1 MASTQSICVVVAF
14 PYGRRLDFVHDLRP
28 PPRSRLVS
36 NARMRCAAPGAL
48 RRAPTHHCG
57 AALDFMTRCDYLMV
71 MKKVKIA
78 QLKARLSE
86 HLRQVRRGE
95 TYTVMDRETP
105 IARLLPYGADAEP
118 LRVRKPL
125 RRVPTLQD
133 VRLPPPLKTDVDPV
147 ALLLEERQVE
157 R

>member
-1 MASTQSICVVVAF
+1 
-14 PYGRRLDFVHDLRP
+14 
-28 PPRSRLVS
+28 
-36 NARMRCAAPGAL
+36 
-48 RRAPTHHCG
+48 
-57 AALDFMTRCDYLMV
+57 MV

-78 QLKARLSE
+78 DLKARLSE

-105 IARLLPYGADAEP
+105 IARLLPYGAGAEP
-118 LRVRKPL
+118 LKIRKPR
-125 RRVPTLQD
+125 RRVPTLHD
-133 VRLPPPLKTDVDPV
+133 VRLPAPLKTDVDPV

>member
-1 MASTQSICVVVAF
+1 
-14 PYGRRLDFVHDLRP
+14 
-28 PPRSRLVS
+28 
-36 NARMRCAAPGAL
+36 
-48 RRAPTHHCG
+48 
-57 AALDFMTRCDYLMV
+57 MTRCDYLMV

-105 IARLLPYGADAEP
+105 IARLLPYGTEAEP
-118 LRVRKPL
+118 LRIRKPL
-125 RRVPTLQD
+125 RRVPTLQE

>member
-1 MASTQSICVVVAF
+1 
-14 PYGRRLDFVHDLRP
+14 
-28 PPRSRLVS
+28 
-36 NARMRCAAPGAL
+36 
-48 RRAPTHHCG
+48 
-57 AALDFMTRCDYLMV
+57 

-78 QLKARLSE
+78 YLKAHLSE

-105 IARLLPYGADAEP
+105 IARLLPYAAEAEP
-118 LRVRKPL
+118 LRIRKPL